1 MHVLRRCLTF
11 PANIWTEHAKARW
24 TSSAGFDKVSGN
36 TFRKP
41 GADTMPYS
49 HLATATNILW
59 KLLESYEHNPGE
71 VFLAAGIEPDL
82 LKQPGARIR
91 YRAVNQAW
99 QRATELIEDDCFG
112 LQGPKFWHP
121 SYLYGLGYAWLASHS
136 LRESLQRFV
145 RYLDI
150 VSEGKGISL
159 EEDLAGFR
167 ICFDFKSEGL
177 RVSAQMDCLIAVIYH
192 MCRLNFGEELQ
203 PLSVSFQH
211 PPPGCAD
218 QYQRYFQAPVRFSA
232 PGDCIL
238 FPLDAVEKTLPGTN
252 PQFARMHDQL
262 NVDYLAR
269 LREGSL
275 VHRVKA
281 GIIEALP
288 SGPVANEKVARDL
301 GMSVRSLQRR
311 LAEAGTSFRDLLDAS
326 RQEMALNYIRE
337 TEIELAE
344 IAFLL
349 GFSDQSAFS
358 RAFKRWT
365 GNTPNEVRK
374 AHT

>member
-1 MHVLRRCLTF
+1 
-11 PANIWTEHAKARW
+11 
-24 TSSAGFDKVSGN
+24 
-36 TFRKP
+36 
-41 GADTMPYS
+41 MPYS

-59 KLLESYEHNPGE
+59 KLLESYGHSPGD
-71 VFLAAGIEPDL
+71 VFQAAGIEPEL
-82 LKQPGARIR
+82 LKKPGARIR
-91 YRAVNQAW
+91 YVAVNRAW
-99 QRATELIEDDCFG
+99 RRAAELVEDECFG

-145 RYLDI
+145 LYLDI

-159 EEDLAGFR
+159 EEDLAGFK
-167 ICFDFKSEGL
+167 ICFDLKSEGL
-177 RVSAQMDCLIAVIYH
+177 QVAAQVDCLIAVIYH
-192 MCRLNFGEELQ
+192 MCRLNYGEELQ
-203 PLSVSFQH
+203 PMSVSFQH
-211 PPPGCAD
+211 PPPVCAEA
-218 QYQRYFQAPVRFSA
+218 YQRHFQAPVRFSEPA
-232 PGDCIL
+232 DCIL
-238 FPLDAVEKTLPGTN
+238 FPLDAVEKVLPGTN

-262 NVDYLAR
+262 NVDYLAQ
-269 LREGSL
+269 LREGDL

-281 GIIEALP
+281 GIIDALP

-337 TEIELAE
+337 AEVELAE

-374 AHT
+374 AHLG